1 MVAYLNETRCTC
13 IAVGA
18 LLAVL
23 TGLVGLPCAAQAQAE
38 QSIVVLVNDDPITVY
53 DVEQRERFLAV
64 TTQEQP
70 SPALKKKAT
79 DMLIEE
85 RLQIQQGRKL
95 GLTPDEDDV
104 NKVLVGMA
112 KNNNMSPD
120 QLATALG
127 QMGVNI
133 KTLRDRIRSQ
143 VVWQDVVRKKFR
155 RDVSIG
161 EADVD
166 KALTDAGESGKPK
179 EPKEETTL
187 QLRQVRYEIPTDA
200 DQGAIARQLAAI
212 EAIRAKVQSCSNF
225 STLTKDIK
233 GFQVKALQDQLPG
246 SLGQPM
252 RTLVMNAK
260 TGQMTPPTLSGH
272 RGLRG
277 LRKACEQGRSGEA
290 AAGPDEALGTGARD
304 QGRRPV
310 ARHAPGRIHRVP
322 LTRFR
327 VTRTPDRPKDFRQSH
342 SPGVLL

>member
-1 MVAYLNETRCTC
+1 
-13 IAVGA
+13 
-18 LLAVL
+18 VL
-23 TGLVGLPCAAQAQAE
+23 TVLAGLTGLPCAAQEQTE

-95 GLTPDEDDV
+95 GITPDEDEV
-104 NKVLVGMA
+104 NKVLGGMA
-112 KNNNMSPD
+112 QNNKMSPD
-120 QLATALG
+120 QLGAALG

-166 KALTDAGESGKPK
+166 RALTDAGDQGK
-179 EPKEETTL
+179 PKEETTL
-187 QLRQVRYEIPTDA
+187 QLRQVRYEIPTEA
-200 DQGAIARQLAAI
+200 DQAAIAKQLAAI
-212 EAIRAKVQSCSNF
+212 EAVRAKVQSCSNI

-233 GFQVKALQDQLPG
+233 GFKVKTLQDQLPG

-260 TGQMTPPTLSGH
+260 VGQMTPPTLSGSAIEAYAVCGKH
-272 RGLRG
+272 AVKGDPEKRQQAQVKLMEQELGIRAEGL
-277 LRKACEQGRSGEA
+277 LR
-290 AAGPDEALGTGARD
+290 DM
-304 QGRRPV
+304 
-310 ARHAPGRIHRVP
+310 
-322 LTRFR
+322 
-327 VTRTPDRPKDFRQSH
+327 RQDAFIEYR
-342 SPGVLL
+342 

>member
-1 MVAYLNETRCTC
+1 MS
-13 IAVGA
+13 AV
-18 LLAVL
+18 LAVL
-23 TGLVGLPCAAQAQAE
+23 AGLIGLPCAAQEQTE

-53 DVEQRERFLAV
+53 DVEQRQRFLAV

-95 GLTPDEDDV
+95 GITPDEDEV
-104 NKVLVGMA
+104 NKVLAGMA
-112 KNNNMSPD
+112 QNNKMSPD
-120 QLATALG
+120 QLGAALG

-143 VVWQDVVRKKFR
+143 VAWQDVVRKKFR

-166 KALTDAGESGKPK
+166 RALTDAGDQGK
-179 EPKEETTL
+179 PKEETTL
-187 QLRQVRYEIPTDA
+187 QLRQVRYEIPTEA
-200 DQGAIARQLAAI
+200 DQAAIAKQLAAI
-212 EAIRAKVQSCSNF
+212 EAIRAKVQSCSNI

-233 GFQVKALQDQLPG
+233 GFKVKTLQDQLPG

-260 TGQMTPPTLSGH
+260 VGQMTPPTLSGSAIEAYAVCGKH
-272 RGLRG
+272 AVKGDPEKRQQAQVKLMEQELGIRAEGL
-277 LRKACEQGRSGEA
+277 LR
-290 AAGPDEALGTGARD
+290 DM
-304 QGRRPV
+304 
-310 ARHAPGRIHRVP
+310 
-322 LTRFR
+322 
-327 VTRTPDRPKDFRQSH
+327 RQDAFIEYR
-342 SPGVLL
+342 

>member
-1 MVAYLNETRCTC
+1 MVAYLNETRCTS

-120 QLATALG
+120 QLAAALG

-155 RDVSIG
+155 RNVSIG

-179 EPKEETTL
+179 EETTL
-187 QLRQVRYEIPTDA
+187 QLRQVKYEIPTDA
-200 DQGAIARQLAAI
+200 DQAAIAKQLAAI

-233 GFQVKALQDQLPG
+233 GFKVKALQDQLPG
-246 SLGQPM
+246 SLGQPT

-260 TGQMTPPTLSGH
+260 MGQMTPPTLSGSAIEAYAVCGKH
-272 RGLRG
+272 AVKGDPEKRQQTEMKLLEQELGIRAEGL
-277 LRKACEQGRSGEA
+277 LR
-290 AAGPDEALGTGARD
+290 DM
-304 QGRRPV
+304 
-310 ARHAPGRIHRVP
+310 
-322 LTRFR
+322 
-327 VTRTPDRPKDFRQSH
+327 RQDAFIEYR
-342 SPGVLL
+342 